1 MNVPEVASAL
11 RCREQKFFRES
22 PPYLGSIS
30 GNLSYTQKKV
40 YPLVPHHGKCITL
53 SFRGK
58 LANSHMLFF
67 DNSII
72 ATTCFMHKQNLLFR
86 DITRTKP
93 SVLLC
98 VDLIMDTRL
107 IAHFSLIFWSSSYDE
122 LVVKVSVEISS
133 VDFPVVSSHFSTVL
147 MVHFGKYSLW
157 LRKTSKEQ
165 HSNLMLLGWVC
176 CETTTQYTFYVLC
189 LKPLFSTR
197 LREIW
202 SNYINE
208 HFVQRWFNCLAY
220 AVLSLRQNW
229 RHIME
234 TFKTIVLI
242 SSVQVAFHPK
252 MLILKH
258 FLIDQHPFLHN
269 TTGNRDP
276 LEIQAMNLNTLD
288 TLAKGVVI

>member
-11 RCREQKFFRES
+11 RCREQNFIRKSLWHAGELQNSDTCSRDRNIGWS
-22 PPYLGSIS
+22 LLHWPPYLGSIS

-107 IAHFSLIFWSSSYDE
+107 IAHFSLIF
-122 LVVKVSVEISS
+122 
-133 VDFPVVSSHFSTVL
+133 
-147 MVHFGKYSLW
+147 
-157 LRKTSKEQ
+157 
-165 HSNLMLLGWVC
+165 
-176 CETTTQYTFYVLC
+176 
-189 LKPLFSTR
+189 
-197 LREIW
+197 
-202 SNYINE
+202 
-208 HFVQRWFNCLAY
+208 
-220 AVLSLRQNW
+220 
-229 RHIME
+229 
-234 TFKTIVLI
+234 
-242 SSVQVAFHPK
+242 
-252 MLILKH
+252 
-258 FLIDQHPFLHN
+258 
-269 TTGNRDP
+269 
-276 LEIQAMNLNTLD
+276 
-288 TLAKGVVI
+288 